1 MLGENLFK
9 RCLKRRVTFTT
20 SALVKFLI
28 TGMVALSLT
37 ACGGGGGGSS
47 SSGGNGGTIIQK
59 PTVENNKTSEK
70 GLTTENEN
78 FINKGKVDLTG
89 NKTNDSVVG
98 IVGKDSYITNEAEIK
113 INDISKNNSKILLN
127 SERGKDI
134 LNVFQEQG
142 KSFAIFAEGGKVTN
156 DKEGK
161 LNITGDNVTGI
172 VGVYSDIVN
181 NGTIFTSEKIK
192 DTKEATGILAMGSNV
207 ENNGDI
213 ILVSYDGTGIYA
225 MNNKIYKD
233 EGIEINSGKRISI
246 INNKT
251 ISVKG
256 EESRGIVADG
266 NDIDIINNGKLSLE
280 GIDVDGIVIQG
291 NNNSVKNGKDGEII
305 VTNNGTKKEHD
316 KIEHISGI
324 NIKEGDKNTVVNEGK
339 ITVSINTEDGVYV
352 ASGINSDEDVDIIN
366 SGTITINS
374 KVREDNFNE
383 EVFSPTYLDDFS
395 YGIKTNGKVVN
406 KADGTINITGTAIG
420 IRGKEIVNEGK
431 INIAGVYK
439 EIVNRDNSE
448 VVEEKD
454 YKIPI
459 GIAVIDDGAIAVNK
473 GQIIIDG
480 KATNKEVLV
489 SGYSAQGM
497 FAFGGATVINENL
510 IEIKNGFEASAMN
523 GEMGTVINKG
533 KIILSGSYVNGAEI
547 SGGKFENYGIV
558 DINSNTSD
566 GVSVEDGGQA
576 FNKAGGVINVNGK
589 GSYGMSAYGE
599 NSKVVNEKGGII
611 NVNGEEACGM
621 SATNGGK
628 IENYG
633 TININ
638 ESTGISSEDEA
649 KKHALNTTNEADITN
664 SGTINFKG
672 KELTVKT
679 DKNSSYTIGTSKD
692 GSYGKISAEKVTV
705 DGNVKVSAEM
715 AKEGYKDSYI
725 LDNVVSGKTELGK
738 NYKLTSTS
746 LLYTASSK
754 VDKEGNLDAG
764 LIRNDKNIV
773 DFTDKNFI
781 QAAKIFDKAMSDEEY
796 RNTLS
801 DTEKELLEKV
811 FDKTGSGKDINKAI
825 KEISGYE
832 YGNIARQMFDTKD
845 VFKSYDK
852 SIIDNLGDYNFNF
865 NFIGTYADVDSK
877 HGIAGYDSKL
887 TGIAGAM
894 KFTDSLYGVIGY
906 GYNDIDYDGNSDGN
920 IQTIH
925 TGVYK
930 DIKSSFRNI
939 RLGVFGEYNFHET
952 DREVLGEKAESDFNS
967 YLIGAESE
975 ISKKY
980 GDDLYFKPVLSLDI
994 TYGKYED
1001 FTESKASDLKVESQ
1015 DYVSAVPAIEL
1026 RAGKV
1031 LGMSEIYSAVKYSYE
1046 LGNMNKS
1053 QDMKLFDKFTVEND
1067 NIENAQIDL
1076 KLGTLINIK
1085 NISVNAEIGKEFG
1098 NRDREYIKAGFT
1110 YTF

>member
-1 MLGENLFK
+1 MLEENLFK
-9 RCLKRRVTFTT
+9 SCLKRRVTFTT
-20 SALVKFLI
+20 STLVKFLI

-47 SSGGNGGTIIQK
+47 SSGGNIQK

-181 NGTIFTSEKIK
+181 NGTIFTSEKIE
-192 DTKEATGILAMGSNV
+192 DTEEATGILAMGSNV

-213 ILVSYDGTGIYA
+213 TLVSYDGTGIYA
-225 MNNKIYKD
+225 MNNIKD
-233 EGIEINSGKRISI
+233 DEAGIEINSGKRISV

-256 EESRGIVADG
+256 EESRGIVAGG
-266 NDIDIINNGKLSLE
+266 NDIDVINNGKLSLE

-291 NNNSVKNGKDGEII
+291 DNNSVKNGKDGEII
-305 VTNNGTKKEHD
+305 VTNNGTKKDHD
-316 KIEHISGI
+316 KIEYISGI
-324 NIKEGDKNTVVNEGK
+324 NIKEGNKNTVINEGK
-339 ITVSINTEDGVYV
+339 ITVSINTNDGVYV
-352 ASGINSDEDVDIIN
+352 ASGINSDENVEIIN

-374 KVREDNFNE
+374 KTREDNFNE
-383 EVFSPTYLDDFS
+383 EVFSPTYLEDFS
-395 YGIKTNGKVVN
+395 YGIKTNGKAVN
-406 KADGTINITGTAIG
+406 KAYGTINITGTAIG
-420 IRGKEIVNEGK
+420 MRGKEIVNEGT

-439 EIVNRDNSE
+439 EIVSGNNLE
-448 VVEEKD
+448 AVEEKD

-459 GIAVIDDGAIAVNK
+459 GIAVIDDGATAVNK
-473 GQIIIDG
+473 GKIIIDG

-523 GEMGTVINKG
+523 GEMGIVINKG
-533 KIILSGSYVNGAEI
+533 NIILSGSYVNGAEI
-547 SGGKFENYGIV
+547 SGGIFENYGIIDV
-558 DINSNTSD
+558 KSNTSD

-576 FNKAGGVINVNGK
+576 FNKAGGVINVDGE
-589 GSYGMSAYGE
+589 GSYGMAAYGQG
-599 NSKVVNEKGGII
+599 SKVINEKGGTI
-611 NVNGEEACGM
+611 NVNGVDASGM
-621 SATNGGK
+621 YATDGGK
-628 IENYG
+628 VENYG

-638 ESTGISSEDEA
+638 ESTGINSEEEA
-649 KKHALNTTNEADITN
+649 KKHALNTANEADITN
-664 SGTINFKG
+664 SGIINFKG
-672 KELTVKT
+672 KELAVKT
-679 DKNSSYTIGTSKD
+679 DENSSYTIGTNKD

-705 DGNVKVSAEM
+705 DGNVKVSAEI
-715 AKEGYKDSYI
+715 AKEGYQNSYVF
-725 LDNVVSGKTELGK
+725 DDVVSGKTELGE
-738 NYKLTSTS
+738 NYKVASTS
-746 LLYTASSK
+746 VLYNAVSK
-754 VDKEGNLDAG
+754 TDEKGNLDAE
-764 LIRNDKNIV
+764 LIRNDKNIA
-773 DFTDKNFI
+773 DFTDKNFV
-781 QAAKIFDKAMSDEEY
+781 QAAGIFDKAMSDEEY
-796 RNTLS
+796 RKTLS
-801 DTEKELLEKV
+801 ESEKELLEKV
-811 FDKTGSGKDINKAI
+811 FDKTGSGKDIDKAI

-845 VFKSYDK
+845 MFKSYDK
-852 SIIDNLGDYNFNF
+852 SIINSLGDYNFNF
-865 NFIGTYADVDSK
+865 NFIGNYADVDSK
-877 HGIAGYDSKL
+877 HGIAGYDSKI

-930 DIKSSFRNI
+930 DIKSSFVNI

-967 YLIGAESE
+967 YLVGTEAE

-980 GDDLYFKPVLSLDI
+980 GDDLYFKPALSLDI

-1015 DYVSAVPAIEL
+1015 DYVSVVPAIEL

-1031 LGMSEIYSAVKYSYE
+1031 FGMSEVYSAVKYSYE
-1046 LGNMNKS
+1046 FGDMNKS

-1067 NIENAQIDL
+1067 NIENAQTDL
-1076 KLGTLINIK
+1076 KIGTLINIK